1 MTADG
6 PSPRLLSL
14 ARHARPLAFALAAL
28 LALPSLTSPLLEDDV
43 GHRVM
48 LGRLLP
54 NLTWGPLDLYD
65 FIGGPGRPV
74 TALREHAVVPWF
86 AADDLKLRFFR
97 PLSSL
102 LLATDVR
109 LFGEHTWASRL
120 HSLAWFLGCLLG
132 ASVLHRR
139 FLPGPEAGLA
149 TVIYAVSVGHL
160 MPVSWIA
167 ARYAVISTA
176 FSLLAFWLHIRGR
189 ADGSAIPG
197 RLAPLALALA
207 LLAGEL
213 AVGAVALVT
222 AWELFGRRDPIG
234 RRLRALVPFAVV
246 TVAYA
251 VWYVAGGFGVRGS
264 GAYVGPDRG
273 LEGLISVG
281 RHFLILLGE
290 LAAATPSD
298 AVAAATSSAQTVAA
312 LWGGLA
318 VISVWVLFRL
328 SRAELDERQ
337 LAAVRWMTVAA
348 AGAVA
353 PGSLG
358 IPGGRVLTLALV
370 PASGAVATLLLAGLA
385 AVRKDRLSKPAR
397 LFVVTALVG
406 LSFGHLV
413 AAPVLRGLL
422 GVVLTRLAVEQH
434 EQAARVPTCDGVMVI
449 ATAAD
454 PVIAT
459 YVPAT
464 MVFRHRGPARLRV
477 LSLAPAD
484 HRIEN
489 VTRTGFDLVTLDS
502 DRPRSL
508 WERLF
513 RSGPLPAGTRV
524 TMSHLDARVI
534 EDRHGLPVRVR
545 FDFGEPLDSP
555 GLCFREWRDGAVRP
569 FAPPKPG
576 ETRDVPHHPGPTGW

>member
-1 MTADG
+1 LF
-6 PSPRLLSL
+6 P
-14 ARHARPLAFALAAL
+14 ARHARPLAFVLAAL
-28 LALPSLTSPLLEDDV
+28 LAVPTLTSPLLEDDV

-48 LGRLLP
+48 LGGLLP
-54 NLTWGPLDLYD
+54 GLTWGPLDLYD

-74 TALREHAVVPWF
+74 TTLRDQGVVPWF

-97 PLSSL
+97 PLSSG
-102 LLATDVR
+102 LLAADVR
-109 LFGEHTWASRL
+109 LFGEHSWASRL

-132 ASVLHRR
+132 AAVVHRR
-139 FLPGPEAGLA
+139 FLPDPTAGLA

-160 MPVSWIA
+160 LPVSWIA

-176 FSLLAFWLHIRGR
+176 FSLLAFWLHLRGR
-189 ADGSAIPG
+189 ADGSTTAG
-197 RLAPLALALA
+197 RLAPLAFALG
-207 LLAGEL
+207 LLAGEVAL
-213 AVGAVALVT
+213 GAVALVA
-222 AWELFGRRDPIG
+222 AWELVGSRDPIE
-234 RRLRALVPFAVV
+234 RRLRALAPFAAV
-246 TVAYA
+246 TAGYG
-251 VWYVAGGFGVRGS
+251 VWYVAGDFGVRGS
-264 GAYVGPDRG
+264 GAYVGLDRG
-273 LEGLISVG
+273 LEGLLSVV
-281 RHFLILLGE
+281 RHFVILLGE

-298 AVAAATSSAQTVAA
+298 AVGAATSSAQTIAA
-312 LWGGLA
+312 LWGGL
-318 VISVWVLFRL
+318 VIVIVWVLFRL

-348 AGAVA
+348 AGAAA

-385 AVRKDRLSKPAR
+385 AVRRGRLSRPAR
-397 LFVVTALVG
+397 LFVVTALAG
-406 LSFGHLV
+406 LSVGHLV

-434 EQAARVPTCDGVMVI
+434 EQAARVPACDGVMVI
-449 ATAAD
+449 AAAAD

-464 MVFRHRGPARLRV
+464 MVFRNRGPERFRV

-484 HRIEN
+484 HRIDN
-489 VTRTGFDLVTLDS
+489 VTRTGFDLVTLDPG
-502 DRPRSL
+502 RTRGL
-508 WERLF
+508 WERLY

-524 TMSHLDARVI
+524 AMSHLDARVI
-534 EDRHGLPVRVR
+534 EDQLGVPVRVR
-545 FDFGEPLDSP
+545 FDFGEPLDSAR
-555 GLCFREWRDGAVRP
+555 LCFREWRDGAVRP

-576 ETRDVPHHPGPTGW
+576 ETRDLPHQPGPMGW